1 MSVVASTSSAT
12 HRGRITLPLI
22 SVEEAYEILKN
33 EFDVDVGNPAKRGLF
48 DDVAIVMLKKTEAE
62 VEATA

>member
-1 MSVVASTSSAT
+1 
-12 HRGRITLPLI
+12 
-22 SVEEAYEILKN
+22 VEEAYEILKN